1 MNLMI
6 MIALKMRVNII
17 LTLLFL
23 FLFIKLAQIQR
34 HQPLSLLTLRGGVL
48 MELKKKDIKL
58 QTI

>member
-17 LTLLFL
+17 LTLLL

>member
-17 LTLLFL
+17 LTLLL

-48 MELKKKDIKL
+48 MELKDIKL

>member
-1 MNLMI
+1 MI

-17 LTLLFL
+17 LTLLL